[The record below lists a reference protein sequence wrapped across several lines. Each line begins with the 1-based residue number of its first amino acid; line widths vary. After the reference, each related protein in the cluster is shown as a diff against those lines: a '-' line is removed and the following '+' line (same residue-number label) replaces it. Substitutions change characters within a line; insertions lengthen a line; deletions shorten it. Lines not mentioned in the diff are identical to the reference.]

1 MASWNEFARE
11 QIEEAVRSGRW
22 KDLPGKGQPLD
33 LREDPNVPPHLR
45 LGNKILKDAD
55 MVPEWVSASRDL
67 HGLHQRTHAKREEIW
82 RGGRRHALSRAPV
95 FEAWRCEARSEWERA
110 MHAFNRVARAFEW
123 KAPRAA
129 SRPAM
134 FIIEDE
140 LKEFDLFFPK
150 RP

>member
-11 QIEEAVRSGRW
+11 QIEEAVKSGKW

-45 LGNKILKDAD
+45 LGHKILKDAD
-55 MVPEWVSASRDL
+55 MVPEWVSASQELR
-67 HGLHQRTHAKREEIW
+67 GLHDQTLRQREQLWRE
-82 RGGRRHALSRAPV
+82 GRSHALSKASV
-95 FEAWRCEARSEWERA
+95 YEAWRKQTRHKWERA
-110 MHAFNRVARAFEW
+110 LHAFNRVASSFEW

-129 SRPAM
+129 YRPPM
-134 FIIEDE
+134 FRVGDE

>member
-11 QIEEAVRSGRW
+11 QIEEAVKSGRW

-33 LREDPNVPPHLR
+33 LSEDTSVPPHLR
-45 LGNKILKDAD
+45 LGNKILKDAN
-55 MVPEWVSASRDL
+55 MVPEWVSASQDIHAL
-67 HGLHQRTHAKREEIW
+67 HASTLRKRETLW
-82 RGGRRHALSRAPV
+82 AAGKNHALSKAPV
-95 FEAWRCEARSEWERA
+95 FEAWRHEARLEWERA
-110 MHAFNRVARAFEW
+110 MHAFNRVARNFEW

-129 SRPAM
+129 GRPAM

-140 LKEFDLFFPK
+140 LKEFDQFFPR